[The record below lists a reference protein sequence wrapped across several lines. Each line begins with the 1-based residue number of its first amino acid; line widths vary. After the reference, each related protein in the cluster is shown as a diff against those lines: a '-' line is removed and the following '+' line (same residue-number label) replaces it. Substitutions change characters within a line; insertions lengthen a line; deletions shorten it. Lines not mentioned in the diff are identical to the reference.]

1 MLTYAGARALVVS
14 SSVPPA
20 AWLAIA
26 LLVFAVLFA
35 VALWL
40 GLQPAPE
47 RHAARPHRDRFRR
60 EPEPPKRKRMAVIVN
75 PTKFDDLTAVRDR
88 LAAAAAA
95 LDWDPPLILE
105 TTIEDPGYGQAR
117 AALAESVDVV
127 APLGGDGTVRM
138 VASALVG
145 TSTPLG
151 LLPAGTGNLLARNL
165 ELPVTDLAEAVRL
178 ACTGRNR
185 PIDVGFVALQEEP
198 LGTGGHIPASGED
211 QTAPHDPAGAD
222 GGTAAGGAAGG
233 AAAARPTAGAAAARP
248 TAGGPVA
255 RPTAGGGAAGGA
267 ADDGEAAGRH
277 TGEQP
282 FLVMAGIG
290 LDATIMSDTTEA
302 AKAKLGWSAY
312 VATGL
317 RNFLGPRLKAH
328 VSVDGGPA
336 QAVHASTILIGNVG
350 RITGGINLMPEA
362 EVDDGILDCVVL
374 APKGLPGW
382 VNVTARV
389 MTKNRGERTEQIHRY
404 SGRSFEVTTEVEQP
418 VQLDGDVV
426 GATRRL
432 TVRVAPGAL
441 LVRT

>member
-1 MLTYAGARALVVS
+1 M
-14 SSVPPA
+14 PPA
-20 AWLAIA
+20 AWLATA

-40 GLQPAPE
+40 GFQPAPG
-47 RHAARPHRDRFRR
+47 RHAVRPHRDRFRR

-75 PTKFDDLTAVRDR
+75 PTKSDDLAQVRER
-88 LAAAAAA
+88 LATAAAA

-105 TTIEDPGYGQAR
+105 TTVEDPGYGQAR
-117 AALAESVDVV
+117 AALAEGVDVV
-127 APLGGDGTVRM
+127 APLGGDGTVRV

-185 PIDVGFVALQEEP
+185 AIDVGFVALQSDSP
-198 LGTGGHIPASGED
+198 
-211 QTAPHDPAGAD
+211 
-222 GGTAAGGAAGG
+222 
-233 AAAARPTAGAAAARP
+233 
-248 TAGGPVA
+248 
-255 RPTAGGGAAGGA
+255 GGGS
-267 ADDGEAAGRH
+267 DSVPGEAAGRH
-277 TGEQP
+277 PGEQP

-302 AKAKLGWSAY
+302 AKAKLGWTAY

-317 RNFLGPRLKAH
+317 RNFLGPRLTAQI
-328 VSVDGGPA
+328 SVDGGPA
-336 QAVHASTILIGNVG
+336 QSVHASTILIGNVG

-362 EVDDGILDCVVL
+362 SVDDGILDAVVL

-404 SGRSFEVTTEVEQP
+404 SGRSFEVSTEVEQP
-418 VQLDGDVV
+418 VQLDGDVI
-426 GATRRL
+426 GSTRHL
-432 TVRVAPGAL
+432 TIRVAPVAL

>member
-1 MLTYAGARALVVS
+1 MLTYAGALALVVS

-26 LLVFAVLFA
+26 LLVFAALFA
-35 VALWL
+35 VAIWL
-40 GLQPAPE
+40 GLQTAPG

-75 PTKFDDLTAVRDR
+75 PTKFDDLAAIRER
-88 LAAAAAA
+88 LVAAATA

-105 TTIEDPGYGQAR
+105 TTVEDPGYGQAR
-117 AALAESVDVV
+117 AALAEGVDVV

-165 ELPVTDLAEAVRL
+165 ELPVTDLDEAVRL

-185 PIDVGFVALQEEP
+185 PIDVGFVALHRDSP
-198 LGTGGHIPASGED
+198 NL
-211 QTAPHDPAGAD
+211 AD
-222 GGTAAGGAAGG
+222 GAHNSAAGDG
-233 AAAARPTAGAAAARP
+233 AAAPNVGSRDAGANGRSKAVG
-248 TAGGPVA
+248 TASEV
-255 RPTAGGGAAGGA
+255 
-267 ADDGEAAGRH
+267 DDGDVGRH
-277 TGEQP
+277 TFEQP

-302 AKAKLGWSAY
+302 AKAKLGWTAY

-362 EVDDGILDCVVL
+362 EVDDGILDGVVL

-389 MTKNRGERTEQIHRY
+389 MTKNRGEHTEQIHRY

>member
-1 MLTYAGARALVVS
+1 MLTYASAPPLVVS

-20 AWLAIA
+20 AWLATA
-26 LLVFAVLFA
+26 LLVFAALFA

-40 GLQPAPE
+40 GLQPAPG

-105 TTIEDPGYGQAR
+105 TTIEDPGSGQAR
-117 AALAESVDVV
+117 AALAEGVDVV
-127 APLGGDGTVRM
+127 APLGGDGTARM

-185 PIDVGFVALQEEP
+185 PIDVGFVALQEEA
-198 LGTGGHIPASGED
+198 LGTSGHIRASGED
-211 QTAPHDPAGAD
+211 QTAPHGPAGAD
-222 GGTAAGGAAGG
+222 GGTAAGGTAAGG
-233 AAAARPTAGAAAARP
+233 AAAARPTAGGA
-248 TAGGPVA
+248 VA

-267 ADDGEAAGRH
+267 ADDGETAGRH

-290 LDATIMSDTTEA
+290 LDARIMSDTTEA